1 MMQDHPIAHETTGE
15 ALTLEEANALDWR
28 ELDVSALEAQVEAV
42 WETVASMQ
50 EAQTVSRETLTCE
63 ISV

>member
-1 MMQDHPIAHETTGE
+1 MQDHPAVTDNTTGE
-15 ALTLEEANALDWR
+15 VLTLEEANALDWR
-28 ELDVSALEAQVEAV
+28 ELDLQALEAQVEAV

>member
-1 MMQDHPIAHETTGE
+1 MPDNPVVDEATGE
-15 ALTLEEANALDWR
+15 ALTLDEANALDWR
-28 ELDVSALEAQVEAV
+28 ELDVSALEAQVDAV
-42 WETVASMQ
+42 WETVASML